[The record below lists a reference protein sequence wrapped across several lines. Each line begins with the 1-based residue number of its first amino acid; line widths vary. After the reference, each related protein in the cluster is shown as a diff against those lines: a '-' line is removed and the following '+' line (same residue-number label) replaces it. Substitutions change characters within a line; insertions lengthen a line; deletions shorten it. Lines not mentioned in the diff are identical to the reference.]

1 MTEVCLD
8 PTTIVLVVD
17 DDPLCRT
24 MIRHMLEPDNIMVIE
39 TDSIESTWELLA
51 ANTLVDFDV
60 ILLDRN
66 LPDGDGLDL
75 LSRLQQSSK
84 LKMLPV
90 IIQSG
95 LRSSDE
101 ISNGISINKGAYHYL
116 EKPYRR
122 EMLRTLIRI
131 AVRESKERHFLVSKI
146 EKDIDSFA
154 FMTRSEYEIRT
165 LNDARVLTPF
175 LAKLFPNPESASS
188 GIVELLINAIEH
200 GNLDIGYQRK
210 SELLEQNMWLHE
222 IERRMALP
230 EYAQRKVQVRVER
243 QHDRIILE
251 IADQGSGFD
260 WHKFD
265 TIPEDRL
272 FDLHG
277 RGIALARNSSFDGMA
292 YSPIGNVVSCW
303 ARY

>member
-24 MIRHMLEPDNIMVIE
+24 MIRHMLEPDDVMVIE
-39 TDSIESTWELLA
+39 TDSIHSTWELLE
-51 ANTLVDFDV
+51 ANSLVNFDV

-75 LSRLQQSSK
+75 LPRLRQSPK

-95 LRSSDE
+95 LPSSDE
-101 ISNGISINKGAYHYL
+101 VSNGISKGAYHYL

-122 EMLRTLIRI
+122 EMLRTLVRI

-165 LNDARVLTPF
+165 LDDARVLTPF
-175 LAKLFPNPESASS
+175 LAKMFPNPESASS

-200 GNLDIGYQRK
+200 GNLEIGYQKK
-210 SELLEQNMWLHE
+210 SELLGKNMWLHE
-222 IERRMALP
+222 IERRAALP
-230 EYAQRKVQVRVER
+230 EYAQRTVQIKLER
-243 QHDRIILE
+243 QYDQIILE

-265 TIPEDRL
+265 TISEDRL

>member
-8 PTTIVLVVD
+8 PTTIILVVD

-24 MIRHMLEPDNIMVIE
+24 MIRHMLEPDDVMVIE
-39 TDSIESTWELLA
+39 TDSIQSTWALLE
-51 ANTLVDFDV
+51 ANSLVNFDV

-75 LSRLQQSSK
+75 LPRLRQSPK
-84 LKMLPV
+84 LKMVPV

-95 LRSSDE
+95 LRSSDDV
-101 ISNGISINKGAYHYL
+101 SNGFSKGAYHYL

-122 EMLRTLIRI
+122 EMLRTLVRI

-165 LNDARVLTPF
+165 LDDARVLTPF
-175 LAKLFPNPESASS
+175 LAKMFPNPESASS

-200 GNLDIGYQRK
+200 GNLEIGYQKK

-222 IERRMALP
+222 IERRTALP
-230 EYAQRKVQVRVER
+230 EYAQRTVQVKVER

-260 WHKFD
+260 WQKFD
-265 TIPEDRL
+265 TISEDRL